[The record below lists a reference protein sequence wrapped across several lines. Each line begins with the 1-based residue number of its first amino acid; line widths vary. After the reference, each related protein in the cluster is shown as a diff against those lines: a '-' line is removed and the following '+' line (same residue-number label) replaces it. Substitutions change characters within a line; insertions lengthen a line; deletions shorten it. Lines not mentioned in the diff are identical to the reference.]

1 MGAFLKLLID
11 LSFPTLGNLIKI
23 LKFVKSPPLACTPPP
38 PRHGV
43 YIDRCISVPNQNR
56 HATQSRNHS
65 GFSEI
70 AGPSFPWFF
79 SFGFH
84 FEWIFLGN
92 IFPCLIFFLFLP
104 HLPAPITFPI
114 VRPSSNRCKF
124 KREEKLQRGLPV
136 VSHTITIWKGRSC
149 ILLLHQI

>member
-1 MGAFLKLLID
+1 MGTRGFLFLRAAGIFRVGQRPKLRAAEPREKKLFSHVALWMKTWQKSETAQEKS
-11 LSFPTLGNLIKI
+11 LS
-23 LKFVKSPPLACTPPP
+23 
-38 PRHGV
+38 
-43 YIDRCISVPNQNR
+43 NR
-56 HATQSRNHS
+56 ESFWFQWNS
-65 GFSEI
+65 GPVLSI
-70 AGPSFPWFF
+70 IFF

-84 FEWIFLGN
+84 FEWIFVVD